1 MSWWIWTLIGLVL
14 IIAIVIIAVKV
25 AINCICD
32 SSVGLIVKMIT
43 KVFKEVKQN

>member
-32 SSVGLIVKMIT
+32 SSAGLIVKVLT
-43 KVFKEVKQN
+43 KVFSNLNKN